1 MNVLKSLFLSVAV
14 AVVVLGTTAPSA
26 KACDAFFPT
35 GQAFAFS
42 NGGFAYGQSAFFAPS
57 YGIGFQQR
65 AFFAPSYPI
74 TSGRVFVPG
83 RAAVVANPSI
93 NIVNEQRG
101 LFGRVRS
108 RQIVQV
114 R

>member
-26 KACDAFFPT
+26 KACDAFFAAPVY

-42 NGGFAYGQSAFFAPS
+42 NGGFAYGQQAFFQPAFVPS
-57 YGIGFQQR
+57 YGFQSR
-65 AFFAPSYPI
+65 AVFAAP
-74 TSGRVFVPG
+74 VVKQ
-83 RAAVVANPSI
+83 AVVVRQQPSI